1 MKGTLPVVDAA
12 EVYRETRDSL
22 RGLVAGLSDEELA
35 TNVPA
40 TPDWSVRDVVAHLVG
55 EARITNTGD
64 APPEFRLLESLR
76 DPDQAELRDR
86 INGEEVAR
94 RRETPFAEVLEEWDE
109 LVDQLMPKLR
119 GEEPF
124 PFPEPFLDSILVTDL
139 AGHGQDIR
147 GALGRREERDSA
159 ACRIG
164 LASFAVALG
173 FRLDSMGIQALRLR
187 YDGKER
193 MCGTTDP
200 GATLT
205 GERFELFRALAGR
218 RSRRQIEAMDW
229 EGNPE
234 PYLPLI
240 PAYGE
245 RFDDVVE

>member
-1 MKGTLPVVDAA
+1 MADTAA
-12 EVYRETRDSL
+12 VYQETRDSL
-22 RGLVAGLSDEELA
+22 RELVAGLSEEELA
-35 TNVPA
+35 ANVPA
-40 TPDWSVRDVVAHLVG
+40 TPAWSVRDVVAHLVG

-76 DPDQAELRDR
+76 DPAQADLRDR

-94 RRETPFAEVLEEWDE
+94 RRDAPFPQVLEEWDG
-109 LVDQLMPKLR
+109 LVEQLMPKLR

-147 GALGRREERDSA
+147 GALGRPGERDSA

-173 FRLDSMGIQALRLR
+173 FRLDSLGIPALSLR
-187 YDGKER
+187 YEGRER
-193 MCGTTDP
+193 VCGTTEP
-200 GATLT
+200 AATLT
-205 GERFELFRALAGR
+205 GDRFELFRALAGR
-218 RSRRQIEAMDW
+218 RSRRQIEALDW
-229 EGNPE
+229 EGDRE
-234 PYLPLI
+234 PYLPLV

-245 RFDDVVE
+245 RLDDVVE